1 MSTESLD
8 QELTSIQPVD
18 VVVAQFEFSS
28 PKEKYLNFQP
38 GDIVY
43 VLNKNVS
50 GWWDGLIVDDSKETV
65 VRGWFPQNYTRP
77 LRDHHR
83 IFGKKSSGRSS
94 RRSSMTSLTRPA
106 ISNSSNVSG
115 NGNNPNTLGGTSDNG
130 ISAFLNV
137 VGSRNM
143 SRRGS
148 SNMTPASAS
157 PMLSATQHSTL
168 SPHVR
173 NSTDFGR
180 SSSVTSTSVT
190 QQMKNLSRSSSR
202 SASSVEVRSQQDHM
216 KIKTTESESA
226 GAGTTAGTGSEPD
239 QDIKILS
246 LEEIE
251 MIINSVHSDVTTTWV
266 PVPIVTPDDQSQEK
280 LVYYNKELDLYC
292 AELPLVSNLNFESDL
307 DANRETKFPTSD
319 HLVSLK
325 PRNIKSMAVASPRTM
340 DPEVS
345 IDNEEHEEGETQD
358 EKSVPTTKKDDDGKK
373 EDEGKKEDDGKKT
386 NEASETESKKQ
397 QQSFR
402 QPIMSRNDLFYQLTK
417 DITTWSELNEL
428 TIYYA
433 KLAHKMFVA
442 DNKYNFMKFFDLTS
456 NYITFLVLAC
466 RLIQNQE
473 KLKNLPKDIKKVFKH
488 MISSLGKINVN
499 SRLFF
504 DPNLRKKYQAGNM
517 ENYGASENS
526 NTLANIN
533 DNNNETGDAV
543 GTLDDMPG
551 SAAISPLAGKRNVST
566 STTDTLIPYNNS
578 TSNNL
583 ISPTDI
589 DANQFYVHSL
599 SNLQRTSVTTST
611 PRTSIQSTGLNGSL
625 STTNTK
631 EKSSKTFM
639 KTLFELIDV
648 EFIKLLKH
656 IQYLHHLLQMSVIGI
671 DESLPQIL
679 PRFLKSSFNGGS
691 WSNPFSSF
699 ISTDNTQDHKLST
712 STSLRNSNHDLASRS
727 HNSSL
732 SGFQGKVTETL
743 AQHTAGSTGP
753 VNETPLQHSNS
764 AGNLPILSSQATN
777 TSTSRSNLNRQLM
790 RSRAQKR
797 RPKYT
802 LNNDTLST
810 MNRISSQIYDRLNSL
825 NGEHLNII
833 NQPKTR
839 MRNLEINS
847 SIYEQVNQNN
857 QLLDILENLD
867 LTIFINLKKLIKAP
881 SSTLDAE
888 SKEFLIH
895 TMSSISSILIE
906 FFDIKQAFHDIV
918 MRLIMTSQQTTLD
931 DPFSFSSMR
940 SNLIVGYYEPMKRN
954 ANMNSKNFGQRKTER
969 QASEIYRAL
978 VNQDVEYN
986 GMEFLN
992 SSDDF
997 IDACEKYVEIANL
1010 SCIVVEQLIEERENL
1025 LNYAARMMKNKLT
1038 TELLKGEQERW
1049 FDIYSENNSDD
1060 DEENVRETIEPI
1072 QDAENQ
1078 VEISGQMKE
1087 QPWFLLPEYE
1097 DDLVY
1102 DNKGKI
1108 KGGTK
1113 EALIEHLTSHN
1124 VIDAS
1129 FNVTLLMTFRSFM
1142 TTREFF
1148 YALIYR
1154 YNLYPPEGLSFDEY
1168 NIWIEKKLNPVK
1180 CRVVNIM
1187 KTFLSQYWTPK
1198 YNESGV
1204 GVIVNFAKMAVSE
1217 KIPGSDVL
1225 LANINEKIFGSEAQT
1240 PNEGSNSADY
1250 GPDTM
1255 NGETSSDNISLKIQN
1270 TLRYNNV
1277 LDIEPFLYASQL
1289 TLMEHDL
1296 YLRITM
1302 FECLDR
1308 AWGNKYCD
1316 MGGSPNITK
1325 FIANANTLTNY
1336 VSYTIVKNTDVVE
1349 RSKLIQ
1355 YFITVAQHCKEL
1367 NNFSSM
1373 TAIVSALYSSPIYR
1387 LKQTWNLIPAETK
1400 HILDTLNSLMD
1411 SKRNFIK
1418 YRELLR
1424 SVKDVVCVPF
1434 FGVYLSDLTFT
1445 FAGNTDYVHGT
1456 TDVINFSKRA
1466 KIASIIEG
1474 ILGFKKFHYKLKR
1487 LDDIQTCIEEGM
1499 EDIPHIEK
1507 QYQLSLQ
1514 VEPRSENTKSNSNG
1528 VGHHGHERHHKTADQ
1543 ESTDEKPNN
1552 FLNFRRKKQSTKF
1565 FG

>member
-1 MSTESLD
+1 MSSESLVQD
-8 QELTSIQPVD
+8 GPLTSIHPVD

-28 PKEKYLNFQP
+28 PKDKYLDIQP
-38 GDIVY
+38 GDMVY
-43 VLNKNVS
+43 VLAKNPS
-50 GWWDGLIVDDSKETV
+50 GWWDGLIVDEKSDKAT
-65 VRGWFPQNYTRP
+65 RGWFPQNYTRP
-77 LRDHHR
+77 LREHQR
-83 IFGKKSSGRSS
+83 VFKRSSGRSS
-94 RRSSMTSLTRPA
+94 RRSSMNSLSRPA
-106 ISNSSNVSG
+106 MSNNSHTSGSGNANTNGNHNVSM
-115 NGNNPNTLGGTSDNG
+115 NTNTNTNTLNATSDSG
-130 ISAFLNV
+130 IGAFLNV
-137 VGSRNM
+137 IGSRSM

-148 SNMTPASAS
+148 SNISS
-157 PMLSATQHSTL
+157 PMMSATTGGTNITGTGGSVQQHSAL
-168 SPHVR
+168 SPNVR
-173 NSTDFGR
+173 NSNEFGR
-180 SSSVTSTSVT
+180 SSSVTPLSHRRT
-190 QQMKNLSRSSSR
+190 LSRSSSR
-202 SASSVEVRSQQDHM
+202 SASSIEVKSHLEPHVR
-216 KIKTTESESA
+216 TVESEP
-226 GAGTTAGTGSEPD
+226 E
-239 QDIKILS
+239 IKVLS

-251 MIINSVHSDVTTTWV
+251 MIINSLHSDITTTWV
-266 PVPIVTPDDQSQEK
+266 PVPIVTPDDNSNTQDK
-280 LVYYNKELDLYC
+280 LVYYNKDLDLYC
-292 AELPLVSNLNFESDL
+292 SELPLISNLNFESDL
-307 DANRETKFPTSD
+307 HANRETKFPTSD

-325 PRNIKSMAVASPRTM
+325 PRCIKNMTVTSPRASDQDIPM
-340 DPEVS
+340 
-345 IDNEEHEEGETQD
+345 EED
-358 EKSVPTTKKDDDGKK
+358 ESQKEKAPPKTTKDD
-373 EDEGKKEDDGKKT
+373 ESKKT
-386 NEASETESKKQ
+386 VETSETESRKQ
-397 QQSFR
+397 QHSFK
-402 QPIMSRNDLFYQLTK
+402 QPMMSRNDIFYQLTR
-417 DITTWSELNEL
+417 DITTWSELHDL

-433 KLAHKMFVA
+433 KLAHRMFVA

-473 KLKNLPKDIKKVFKH
+473 KFKNFPKDIKKVFKH
-488 MISSLGKINVN
+488 MISGLGKINVN

-504 DPNLRKKYQAGNM
+504 DPNLRKSNQSGSM
-517 ENYGASENS
+517 ENYGVSDNHS
-526 NTLANIN
+526 TLANIN
-533 DNNNETGDAV
+533 DRNIEGEKIDETF
-543 GTLDDMPG
+543 DDIPG
-551 SAAISPLAGKRNVST
+551 STAISPLTGKRNVST
-566 STTDTLIPYNNS
+566 STTDTLIPYKNN
-578 TSNNL
+578 TSSSL

-599 SNLQRTSVTTST
+599 SNLQRTSISAST
-611 PRTSIQSTGLNGSL
+611 PRTSIQSGGINGSI
-625 STTNTK
+625 TTPLNK
-631 EKSSKTFM
+631 ERLSKTFT
-639 KTLFELIDV
+639 KTLYELIDV
-648 EFIKLLKH
+648 EFSKLFKH
-656 IQYLHHLLQMSVIGI
+656 IQYLHHLLQISVIGA
-671 DESLPQIL
+671 DDSLPQLL

-691 WSNPFSSF
+691 WSNPFSNF
-699 ISTDNTQDHKLST
+699 INADSVHDHKLST
-712 STSLRNSNHDLASRS
+712 STSLRTSNHDLASRS
-727 HNSSL
+727 HNSSI
-732 SGFQGKVTETL
+732 SGVQGKVTETL
-743 AQHTAGSTGP
+743 AQTAGSLGTT
-753 VNETPLQHSNS
+753 NETSIQHSNS
-764 AGNLPILSSQATN
+764 TGNIPHLTTQPTYG
-777 TSTSRSNLNRQLM
+777 TSTARSNLNRQLM

-797 RPKYT
+797 RPKYP
-802 LNNDTLST
+802 LNNDTLGT

-867 LTIFINLKKLIKAP
+867 LTIFINLKKLIKVPTA
-881 SSTLDAE
+881 TLDPE
-888 SKEFLIH
+888 SKEFLVH
-895 TMSSISSILIE
+895 TMSSISSVLIE

-978 VNQDVEYN
+978 VNQDVECN

-1049 FDIYSENNSDD
+1049 FDIYSENNSDEE
-1060 DEENVRETIEPI
+1060 DEPMRENIEPI
-1072 QDAENQ
+1072 YEVESNQAET
-1078 VEISGQMKE
+1078 SGQFKE
-1087 QPWFLLPEYE
+1087 LPWFLLPEYE
-1097 DDLVY
+1097 DDLIY
-1102 DNKGKI
+1102 DAKGKI
-1108 KGGTK
+1108 RGGTK
-1113 EALIEHLTSHN
+1113 EALVEHLTSHN

-1187 KTFLSQYWTPK
+1187 KTFLSQYWTAK

-1225 LANINEKIFGSEAQT
+1225 LSTINERIFGSEAQT
-1240 PNEGSNSADY
+1240 PSEGNTFNYDGNRGSEASS
-1250 GPDTM
+1250 
-1255 NGETSSDNISLKIQN
+1255 ETASLKLEKS
-1270 TLRYNNV
+1270 LRYSNI
-1277 LDIEPFLYASQL
+1277 LDVEPFLYASQL

-1316 MGGSPNITK
+1316 MGGSPNISK
-1325 FIANANTLTNY
+1325 FIANANSLTNY
-1336 VSYTIVKNTDVVE
+1336 VSYTIVNNTE
-1349 RSKLIQ
+1349 PLQRSKLIQ

-1387 LKQTWNLIPAETK
+1387 LKQTWNMIPPETK
-1400 HILDTLNSLMD
+1400 EVLDTLNSLMD

-1424 SVKDVVCVPF
+1424 SVKDVACVPF

-1445 FAGNTDYVHGT
+1445 FAGNTDFIHGT
-1456 TDVINFSKRA
+1456 IDVINFGKRS

-1474 ILGFKKFHYKLKR
+1474 ILSFKKFHYKLKR
-1487 LDDIQTCIEEGM
+1487 LDDIQTCIEEGL

-1507 QYQLSLQ
+1507 QYQLSLE
-1514 VEPRSENTKSNSNG
+1514 VEPRPENKSGGN
-1528 VGHHGHERHHKTADQ
+1528 VGHHSHERHNKASDQ
-1543 ESTDEKPNN
+1543 EFTDDKTNN
-1552 FLNFRRKKQSTKF
+1552 FLNFRRKKQSSKL